1 MELRRLTKD
10 GVLTAVALAIFT
22 VELQLPELA
31 PVPGVKPGL
40 ANIVTLVTAF
50 TLGPWDALAVLI
62 ARIVLGGLIA
72 GNPAAIL
79 YSLCGGLAAYLVTVL
94 MRRLVTEKQIW
105 VASVFAAIGHN
116 AGQIAAALA
125 VTGTPSLLYYLP
137 VLAVS
142 GVITGAFTG
151 FAGQFAVRRL
161 GKALRK

>member
-79 YSLCGGLAAYLVTVL
+79 YSLCGGLRIL
-94 MRRLVTEKQIW
+94 
-105 VASVFAAIGHN
+105 
-116 AGQIAAALA
+116 
-125 VTGTPSLLYYLP
+125 
-137 VLAVS
+137 
-142 GVITGAFTG
+142 
-151 FAGQFAVRRL
+151 
-161 GKALRK
+161 